1 MQESVIFNVFKQLS
15 YFFYFYTS
23 NLFYLFFD
31 KHKVSG
37 LCKMCA
43 QFAQVCKENFV
54 LGVRESNSICDDF
67 YIHKNFPKSVCQLH
81 FFTQLFSLLGE
92 FYKI

>member
-1 MQESVIFNVFKQLS
+1 
-15 YFFYFYTS
+15 
-23 NLFYLFFD
+23 
-31 KHKVSG
+31 
-37 LCKMCA
+37 MCA

-81 FFTQLFSLLGE
+81 FVTQLFSLLGK